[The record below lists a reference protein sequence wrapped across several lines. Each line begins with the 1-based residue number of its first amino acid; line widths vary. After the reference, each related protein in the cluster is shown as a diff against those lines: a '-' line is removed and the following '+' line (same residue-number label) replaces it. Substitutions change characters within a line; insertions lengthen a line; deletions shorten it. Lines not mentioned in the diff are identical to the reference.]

1 MENIN
6 RYIISQLKRPV
17 DRLKLMA
24 IGNIINILSAKELC
38 SLYDEIAEITDD
50 SNTYDWDAIHKV
62 LRWVRRAT
70 WNKDGGNKSISELIQ
85 LYKDTGSKMAG
96 DEICE
101 RFEYQSFEMQKH
113 IFKAL
118 IHTDYF
124 LLELYPYLNDTWG
137 KILVDDLK
145 QMWENDITDI
155 GVEYVIKFADE
166 EFIWKHKDEFL
177 QRHYDLVAMRLG
189 KDPRFVVDRTKC
201 GYKWVYYRVMQH
213 LGEDVDRERLLME
226 LFEVIASYIKNAS
239 RYTSII
245 EQHVD
250 MLGGGCIISAQ
261 LILDVAIAIR
271 EFCKMGLHDEVLLF
285 HEWDT
290 SIRQKVDK
298 KIAERYDNSQYELS
312 SSEMWMMY
320 CKIARHNFPEKFA
333 YMVAED
339 PRCIKRR
346 NEMIDELK
354 PFIEQFGF
362 EVEDDEE
369 NIDVY
374 EDESLS
380 PTNDYIITMSSWD
393 EVPF

>member
-6 RYIISQLKRPV
+6 RYIISQLNRPV

-50 SNTYDWDAIHKV
+50 SKIYDWDAIHKV
-62 LRWVRRAT
+62 LRWVRRAA
-70 WNKDGGNKSISELIQ
+70 WDKMGGNKTITELVK
-85 LYKDTGSKMAG
+85 LYKETGSKLAG
-96 DEICE
+96 DELCE
-101 RFEYQSFEMQKH
+101 RFEYLSYEEQKRV
-113 IFKAL
+113 FKTL

-124 LLELYPYLNDTWG
+124 LELYPYLNDTLG

-166 EFIWKHKDEFL
+166 EFIWKHKDEFM

-189 KDPRFVVDRTKC
+189 NDPRFVVDRKKC

-213 LGEDVDRERLLME
+213 LGEGVDREQLLME

-239 RYTSII
+239 RYISII
-245 EQHVD
+245 EQHLA
-250 MLGGGCIISAQ
+250 MLGGGCNISAL
-261 LILDVAIAIR
+261 LILDVSIAIR

-298 KIAERYDNSQYELS
+298 KIAERYDDSQYELS

-346 NEMIDELK
+346 EEMLDELK

-369 NIDVY
+369 DIDVY
-374 EDESLS
+374 ESLS
-380 PTNDYIITMSSWD
+380 PTNDYIITMPSSD

>member
-6 RYIISQLKRPV
+6 QYIIDQLKRPS

-24 IGNIINILSAKELC
+24 INNIVKILSGKELC
-38 SLYDEIAEITDD
+38 SLYDEVADIIDD
-50 SNTYDWDAIHKV
+50 TNAYDWDAIHRV
-62 LRWVRRAT
+62 LRWVRRAA
-70 WNKDGGNKSISELIQ
+70 WDKMGGNKTITELVK
-85 LYKDTGSKMAG
+85 LYKETGSKLAG
-96 DEICE
+96 DELCE
-101 RFEYQSFEMQKH
+101 RFEYQSFEVQKC
-113 IFKAL
+113 IFKTL
-118 IHTDYF
+118 IRTDHI
-124 LLELYPYLNDTWG
+124 LDLYPYLNDAWG

-145 QMWENDITDI
+145 QMWEGGITDI

-239 RYTSII
+239 KYTSII

-298 KIAERYDNSQYELS
+298 KIAERYDDSQYELS

-320 CKIARHNFPEKFA
+320 CNIARRNFPEKYA
-333 YMVAED
+333 YMVAKD

-346 NEMIDELK
+346 DEMIDELK

-369 NIDVY
+369 DIDVY

-380 PTNDYIITMSSWD
+380 PTNNYIITMPSSD

>member
-1 MENIN
+1 
-6 RYIISQLKRPV
+6 
-17 DRLKLMA
+17 
-24 IGNIINILSAKELC
+24 
-38 SLYDEIAEITDD
+38 
-50 SNTYDWDAIHKV
+50 
-62 LRWVRRAT
+62 
-70 WNKDGGNKSISELIQ
+70 
-85 LYKDTGSKMAG
+85 MAG

-137 KILVDDLK
+137 EILVDDLK

-245 EQHVD
+245 EQHLD

-271 EFCKMGLHDEVLLF
+271 EFCNMGLHDEVFLF

-298 KIAERYDNSQYELS
+298 KIAERYDDSHYELS
-312 SSEMWMMY
+312 ASEMWLMY
-320 CKIARHNFPEKFA
+320 CNIARRNFPEKYA

-346 NEMIDELK
+346 EEMINELK

-369 NIDVY
+369 DIDVY

-380 PTNDYIITMSSWD
+380 PTNDYIITMPSWD

>member
-1 MENIN
+1 METTNQ
-6 RYIISQLKRPV
+6 YIITQLKKPV
-17 DRLKLMA
+17 DRLKLMT
-24 IGNIINILSAKELC
+24 IGNIIKILSNEELC
-38 SLYDEIAEITDD
+38 SLYDEIADITDD

-62 LRWVRRAT
+62 LRWVRRAA
-70 WNKDGGNKSISELIQ
+70 WDKMGGNKTITELVK
-85 LYKDTGSKMAG
+85 LYKETGSKLAG
-96 DEICE
+96 DELCE
-101 RFEYQSFEMQKH
+101 RFEHQSFEVQKC
-113 IFKAL
+113 IFKTL
-118 IHTDYF
+118 IHTDYI
-124 LLELYPYLNDTWG
+124 LDLYPYLNDTWG

-145 QMWENDITDI
+145 QMWEDGITDI

-166 EFIWKHKDEFL
+166 EFIWKYKDEFL

-201 GYKWVYYRVMQH
+201 GYKWVYHRVMQH
-213 LGEDVDRERLLME
+213 LGEDVDREQLLME

-245 EQHVD
+245 ERHID

-298 KIAERYDNSQYELS
+298 NIAERYDDSQYELS

-320 CKIARHNFPEKFA
+320 CKIARHNFPEKYA

-339 PRCIKRR
+339 PRRIERR
-346 NEMIDELK
+346 NEMINELK

-362 EVEDDEE
+362 EVEEDT
-369 NIDVY
+369 
-374 EDESLS
+374 DESFGLW
-380 PTNDYIITMSSWD
+380 NDDVDSLDEHKTLQTFE

>member
-24 IGNIINILSAKELC
+24 TGNIINILSAKELC
-38 SLYDEIAEITDD
+38 LLYDEIAEITDD
-50 SNTYDWDAIHKV
+50 SNTYDWDAIHRV
-62 LRWVRRAT
+62 LRWVRRAA
-70 WNKDGGNKSISELIQ
+70 WDKIGGNKTITELVK
-85 LYKDTGSKMAG
+85 LYKETGSKLAG
-96 DEICE
+96 DELCE
-101 RFEYQSFEMQKH
+101 RFEHQSFEVQKC
-113 IFKAL
+113 IFKTL
-118 IHTDYF
+118 IHTDYI
-124 LLELYPYLNDTWG
+124 LDLYHYLNDTWG

-145 QMWENDITDI
+145 QMWEDGITDI

-166 EFIWKHKDEFL
+166 EFIWKHKDEFM

-189 KDPRFVVDRTKC
+189 NDPRFVVDRKKC

-213 LGEDVDRERLLME
+213 LGEGVDREQLLKE
-226 LFEVIASYIKNAS
+226 LFQTIAFCIKNAS
-239 RYTSII
+239 RYTYII
-245 EQHVD
+245 EQNLD
-250 MLGGGCIISAQ
+250 MLGGGCYVSAQ

-298 KIAERYDNSQYELS
+298 KIAERYDDSQYELS

-320 CKIARHNFPEKFA
+320 CNIARRNFPEKYA

-369 NIDVY
+369 DFGVY
-374 EDESLS
+374 NNELQS
-380 PTNDYIITMSSWD
+380 PANDYLITTSSLD

>member
-1 MENIN
+1 MKNIN
-6 RYIISQLKRPV
+6 RYIISQLKKPV
-17 DRLKLMA
+17 DSLKLMA

-38 SLYDEIAEITDD
+38 LLYDEIAEITDD

-96 DEICE
+96 DELCV
-101 RFEYQSFEMQKH
+101 RFEYLSFEEQKRV
-113 IFKAL
+113 FKTL

-124 LLELYPYLNDTWG
+124 LELYPYLNDTWG

-145 QMWENDITDI
+145 QMWEDGITDI

-166 EFIWKHKDEFL
+166 EFIWKHKDEFS

-189 KDPRFVVDRTKC
+189 NDPQFVVDSKKC

-213 LGEDVDRERLLME
+213 LGEDVDREQLCME
-226 LFEVIASYIKNAS
+226 LFQTIAFCIKNAS

-298 KIAERYDNSQYELS
+298 KIAERYDDSQYELS
-312 SSEMWMMY
+312 ISEVWLMY
-320 CKIARHNFPEKFA
+320 CNIARRNFPKKYA
-333 YMVAED
+333 YMVEEE
-339 PRCIKRR
+339 PFTIERR
-346 NEMIDELK
+346 NEMIAELA
-354 PFIEQFGF
+354 PLIEKYGF
-362 EVEDDEE
+362 EIEED
-369 NIDVY
+369 IV
-374 EDESLS
+374 L
-380 PTNDYIITMSSWD
+380 
-393 EVPF
+393 PF

>member
-38 SLYDEIAEITDD
+38 LLYDEIAEITDD

-62 LRWVRRAT
+62 LRLVRRAT

-85 LYKDTGSKMAG
+85 LYKETGSKLAG
-96 DEICE
+96 DELCE
-101 RFEYQSFEMQKH
+101 RLEHQSFEVQKC
-113 IFKAL
+113 IFKTL
-118 IHTDYF
+118 IHTDYI
-124 LLELYPYLNDTWG
+124 LDLYPYLNDTWG

-145 QMWENDITDI
+145 QMWEDGITDI

-166 EFIWKHKDEFL
+166 EFIWKHKDEFM

-189 KDPRFVVDRTKC
+189 NDPRFVVDRKKC

-213 LGEDVDRERLLME
+213 LGEGVDREQLLKE
-226 LFEVIASYIKNAS
+226 LFQTIAFCIKNAS
-239 RYTSII
+239 RYTYVI
-245 EQHVD
+245 EQNLD
-250 MLGGGCIISAQ
+250 MLGGGCYVSAQ
-261 LILDVAIAIR
+261 LMPDVEIAIR
-271 EFCKMGLHDEVLLF
+271 EFCEMGLRDEVLLF

-290 SIRQKVDK
+290 SIRQKVDNE
-298 KIAERYDNSQYELS
+298 IVIRYVDPQNEFSFR
-312 SSEMWMMY
+312 EMWSMY
-320 CKIARHNFPEKFA
+320 CRIARCNFPEKYA

-339 PRCIKRR
+339 PRRIERR
-346 NEMIDELK
+346 NEMIAELA
-354 PFIEQFGF
+354 PLIEKYGF
-362 EVEDDEE
+362 EVEADM
-369 NIDVY
+369 
-374 EDESLS
+374 DESFS
-380 PTNDYIITMSSWD
+380 PWNDDAESSNEYKAIRISE

>member
-17 DRLKLMA
+17 DRHKLMA
-24 IGNIINILSAKELC
+24 INNIVKILSVEELC
-38 SLYDEIAEITDD
+38 SLYDEIAKITDD

-62 LRWVRRAT
+62 LRWVRCAA
-70 WNKDGGNKSISELIQ
+70 WDKMGGNKTITELVK
-85 LYKDTGSKMAG
+85 LYKETGSKLAG
-96 DEICE
+96 DELCE
-101 RFEYQSFEMQKH
+101 RFEHQSFEVQKC
-113 IFKAL
+113 IFKTL

-124 LLELYPYLNDTWG
+124 LELYPYLNDTWG

-145 QMWENDITDI
+145 QMWEDDITDI
-155 GVEYVIKFADE
+155 GVEYVIKFADK
-166 EFIWKHKDEFL
+166 EFIWKHKDEFM

-189 KDPRFVVDRTKC
+189 NDPRFVVDRTKC

-213 LGEDVDRERLLME
+213 LGEDVDREQLAKE
-226 LFEVIASYIKNAS
+226 LFQAIALYTKDAT
-239 RYTSII
+239 RYPYII
-245 EQHVD
+245 EYHLD
-250 MLGGGCIISAQ
+250 MLGDGCHISAQ
-261 LILDVAIAIR
+261 LIPDVKIAIR
-271 EFCKMGLHDEVLLF
+271 EFCEMGLRDEVLLF

-298 KIAERYDNSQYELS
+298 KIAERYDDSQYELS

-320 CKIARHNFPEKFA
+320 CNIARRNFPEKYA
-333 YMVAED
+333 YMVAKD

-346 NEMIDELK
+346 EEMLDELK

-369 NIDVY
+369 DIDVY

-380 PTNDYIITMSSWD
+380 PTNDYIITMPSWD

>member
-50 SNTYDWDAIHKV
+50 SNIYDWDAIHKV

-96 DEICE
+96 DELCE
-101 RFEYQSFEMQKH
+101 RFEHQSFEVQKC
-113 IFKAL
+113 IFKTL

-124 LLELYPYLNDTWG
+124 LELYPYLNDTWG

-177 QRHYDLVAMRLG
+177 QRYYDLVAMRLG

-213 LGEDVDRERLLME
+213 LGEDVDREQLAKE
-226 LFEVIASYIKNAS
+226 LFQAIAFYTKDATRYSYI
-239 RYTSII
+239 I
-245 EQHVD
+245 EHHLD
-250 MLGGGCIISAQ
+250 MLGGGCHISAQ
-261 LILDVAIAIR
+261 LIPDVEIAIR
-271 EFCKMGLHDEVLLF
+271 EFCEMGFHDEVLLF
-285 HEWDT
+285 HKWDI

-298 KIAERYDNSQYELS
+298 KIAERYADPQHELS
-312 SSEMWMMY
+312 FDEMWMMY
-320 CKIARHNFPEKFA
+320 CNIARRNFPEKYA
-333 YMVAED
+333 YMVAKD
-339 PRCIKRR
+339 PRYIKRR
-346 NEMIDELK
+346 KEMLDELK

-369 NIDVY
+369 DIDVY
-374 EDESLS
+374 EDDSLS
-380 PTNDYIITMSSWD
+380 PTNDYIITMPSWD

>member
-38 SLYDEIAEITDD
+38 LLYDEIAEITDD

-101 RFEYQSFEMQKH
+101 RFEYQSSEMQKH
-113 IFKAL
+113 IFKTL

-155 GVEYVIKFADE
+155 CVEYVIKFADE

-189 KDPRFVVDRTKC
+189 NDPRFVVDRTKC

-213 LGEDVDRERLLME
+213 LGEDVDREQLLME

-245 EQHVD
+245 EQHID

-298 KIAERYDNSQYELS
+298 KIAERYDDSQYELS

-320 CKIARHNFPEKFA
+320 CNIARCNFPEKYA
-333 YMVAED
+333 YMVAKD

-346 NEMIDELK
+346 NEMINELK

-362 EVEDDEE
+362 EVEEDT
-369 NIDVY
+369 
-374 EDESLS
+374 DESFGLW
-380 PTNDYIITMSSWD
+380 NDDVDSLDEHKTLQTFE

>member
-38 SLYDEIAEITDD
+38 LLYDEIAEITDD
-50 SNTYDWDAIHKV
+50 SNTYDWDAILKV
-62 LRWVRRAT
+62 LRWVRRAA
-70 WNKDGGNKSISELIQ
+70 WDKMGGNKTITELVK
-85 LYKDTGSKMAG
+85 LYKETGSKLAG
-96 DEICE
+96 DELCE
-101 RFEYQSFEMQKH
+101 RFEHQSFEVQKC
-113 IFKAL
+113 IFKTL
-118 IHTDYF
+118 IHTDYI
-124 LLELYPYLNDTWG
+124 LDLYPYLNDTWG

-145 QMWENDITDI
+145 QMWEDGITDI

-166 EFIWKHKDEFL
+166 EFIWKHKDEFM
-177 QRHYDLVAMRLG
+177 QRHYNLVAMRLG
-189 KDPRFVVDRTKC
+189 NDPRFVVDRKKC

-213 LGEDVDRERLLME
+213 LGEGVDREQLLKE
-226 LFEVIASYIKNAS
+226 LFQAIAFCIKNAS

-245 EQHVD
+245 EQHLD

-290 SIRQKVDK
+290 SIRQKADK
-298 KIAERYDNSQYELS
+298 KIAERYDDSQYELS

-320 CKIARHNFPEKFA
+320 CNIARRNFPEKYA

-339 PRCIKRR
+339 PRRIKRR
-346 NEMIDELK
+346 NEMINELK

-362 EVEDDEE
+362 EIEDDG
-369 NIDVY
+369 NFGAYI
-374 EDESLS
+374 DESQS
-380 PTNDYIITMSSWD
+380 PSNDYIISKSSLD
-393 EVPF
+393 EAPF

>member
-24 IGNIINILSAKELC
+24 IDNIINILSAKELC
-38 SLYDEIAEITDD
+38 SLYDEIADITDD

-96 DEICE
+96 DELCK
-101 RFEYQSFEMQKH
+101 RFEYLSFEEQKRV
-113 IFKAL
+113 FKTL
-118 IHTDYF
+118 IHTDHF
-124 LLELYPYLNDTWG
+124 LELYPYLNDTWG

-166 EFIWKHKDEFL
+166 EFIWKYQDEFS

-189 KDPRFVVDRTKC
+189 NDPQFVVDRKKC

-213 LGEDVDRERLLME
+213 LGEDVDREQLCME
-226 LFEVIASYIKNAS
+226 LFETIAFCIKNAS
-239 RYTSII
+239 RYISII
-245 EQHVD
+245 EQHLD
-250 MLGGGCIISAQ
+250 MLGGGCNISAQ
-261 LILDVAIAIR
+261 LIFDISIAIR

-290 SIRQKVDK
+290 SVRQKLDK
-298 KIAERYDNSQYELS
+298 KIAERYDGSQYELS
-312 SSEMWMMY
+312 IFEMWLMY
-320 CKIARHNFPEKFA
+320 CNIARRNFPEKYA
-333 YMVAED
+333 YMVKEEQ
-339 PRCIKRR
+339 RVVERR
-346 NEMIDELK
+346 NEMLDELK

-362 EVEDDEE
+362 EIEEDMD
-369 NIDVY
+369 
-374 EDESLS
+374 
-380 PTNDYIITMSSWD
+380 
-393 EVPF
+393 

>member
-38 SLYDEIAEITDD
+38 LLYDEIAEITDD
-50 SNTYDWDAIHKV
+50 SNRYDWDAIHKV

-113 IFKAL
+113 IFKTL

-124 LLELYPYLNDTWG
+124 LELYPYLNDTWG

-166 EFIWKHKDEFL
+166 EFIWKHKDEFS

-189 KDPRFVVDRTKC
+189 NDPRFVVDRTKC
-201 GYKWVYYRVMQH
+201 GYKWEYYRVMQH
-213 LGEDVDRERLLME
+213 LGEVVDREQLCME

-245 EQHVD
+245 EQHID
-250 MLGGGCIISAQ
+250 TLASCIFSFGML
-261 LILDVAIAIR
+261 
-271 EFCKMGLHDEVLLF
+271 
-285 HEWDT
+285 
-290 SIRQKVDK
+290 
-298 KIAERYDNSQYELS
+298 
-312 SSEMWMMY
+312 
-320 CKIARHNFPEKFA
+320 
-333 YMVAED
+333 
-339 PRCIKRR
+339 
-346 NEMIDELK
+346 
-354 PFIEQFGF
+354 
-362 EVEDDEE
+362 
-369 NIDVY
+369 
-374 EDESLS
+374 
-380 PTNDYIITMSSWD
+380 
-393 EVPF
+393 

>member
-17 DRLKLMA
+17 DRLKQMA

-38 SLYDEIAEITDD
+38 SLYDEIADITDD

-62 LRWVRRAT
+62 LRLVRRAT

-96 DEICE
+96 DELCE
-101 RFEYQSFEMQKH
+101 RFEYQSFEVQKC
-113 IFKAL
+113 IFKTL

-124 LLELYPYLNDTWG
+124 LELYPYLNDTWC
-137 KILVDDLK
+137 KILVD
-145 QMWENDITDI
+145 
-155 GVEYVIKFADE
+155 
-166 EFIWKHKDEFL
+166 
-177 QRHYDLVAMRLG
+177 
-189 KDPRFVVDRTKC
+189 DPRFVVDRTKC
-201 GYKWVYYRVMQH
+201 GYKWEYYRVMQH
-213 LGEDVDRERLLME
+213 LGEDVDREQLLME

-239 RYTSII
+239 KYTSII
-245 EQHVD
+245 EQHLD

-271 EFCKMGLHDEVLLF
+271 EFCKMGLHDEVFLF

-298 KIAERYDNSQYELS
+298 KIAERYDDSQYELS
-312 SSEMWMMY
+312 ASEMWLMY
-320 CKIARHNFPEKFA
+320 CNIARRNFPEKYA

-346 NEMIDELK
+346 EEVLDELK

-369 NIDVY
+369 DIDVY

-380 PTNDYIITMSSWD
+380 PTNDYMIIMPDVD
-393 EVPF
+393 EAPF

>member
-1 MENIN
+1 MNKTSEF
-6 RYIISQLKRPV
+6 IISQLKKPV

-24 IGNIINILSAKELC
+24 INNIVKILSVEVLC

-50 SNTYDWDAIHKV
+50 SNIYDWDAIHKV
-62 LRWVRRAT
+62 LRWVRRAA
-70 WNKDGGNKSISELIQ
+70 WDKMGGNKTITELVK
-85 LYKDTGSKMAG
+85 LYKETGSKLAG
-96 DEICE
+96 DELCE
-101 RFEYQSFEMQKH
+101 RFEHQSFEVQKC
-113 IFKAL
+113 IFKTL
-118 IHTDYF
+118 IHTDYI
-124 LLELYPYLNDTWG
+124 LDLYPCLNDAWG

-145 QMWENDITDI
+145 QMWEDGITDI

-166 EFIWKHKDEFL
+166 EFIWKHKDEFM

-189 KDPRFVVDRTKC
+189 NDPRFVVDRKKC

-213 LGEDVDRERLLME
+213 LGEGVDREQLLKE
-226 LFEVIASYIKNAS
+226 LFQAIAFCIKNAS
-239 RYTSII
+239 RYTYII
-245 EQHVD
+245 EQNLD
-250 MLGGGCIISAQ
+250 MLGGGCYVSAQ
-261 LILDVAIAIR
+261 LMPDVEIAIR
-271 EFCKMGLHDEVLLF
+271 EFCEMGLRDEVLLF

-298 KIAERYDNSQYELS
+298 EFATRYVDPQNEFSFR
-312 SSEMWMMY
+312 EMWLMY
-320 CKIARHNFPEKFA
+320 CRIARCNFPEKYA

-346 NEMIDELK
+346 EEMLDELK

-369 NIDVY
+369 DIDVY

-380 PTNDYIITMSSWD
+380 PTNDYIITMPSLD

>member
-1 MENIN
+1 MNKTSEF
-6 RYIISQLKRPV
+6 IISQLKRPV

-24 IGNIINILSAKELC
+24 INNIVKILSVEELC
-38 SLYDEIAEITDD
+38 SLYDEIAKITDD

-62 LRWVRRAT
+62 LRWVRRAA
-70 WNKDGGNKSISELIQ
+70 WDKMGGNKTITELVK
-85 LYKDTGSKMAG
+85 LYKETGSKLAG
-96 DEICE
+96 DELCE
-101 RFEYQSFEMQKH
+101 RFEHQSFEVQKC
-113 IFKAL
+113 IFKTL

-124 LLELYPYLNDTWG
+124 LELYPYLNDTWG

-145 QMWENDITDI
+145 QMWEDDITDI

-166 EFIWKHKDEFL
+166 EFIWKHKDEFM

-189 KDPRFVVDRTKC
+189 NDPRFVVDRTKC

-213 LGEDVDRERLLME
+213 LGEDVNRERLLME

-245 EQHVD
+245 EQHVG
-250 MLGGGCIISAQ
+250 MLGGGCNISAQ

-290 SIRQKVDK
+290 SIRQMVDK
-298 KIAERYDNSQYELS
+298 KIAERYDDSQYELS
-312 SSEMWMMY
+312 ISEMWLMY
-320 CKIARHNFPEKFA
+320 CNIARCNFPEKYA
-333 YMVAED
+333 YMVKEEQ
-339 PRCIKRR
+339 RVVERR
-346 NEMIDELK
+346 NEMLDELK

-369 NIDVY
+369 DIDVY

-380 PTNDYIITMSSWD
+380 PTNDYIITMPSPD
-393 EVPF
+393 EAPF

>member
-24 IGNIINILSAKELC
+24 TGNIINILSAKELC
-38 SLYDEIAEITDD
+38 LLYDEIAEITDD
-50 SNTYDWDAIHKV
+50 SNTYDWDAIHRV
-62 LRWVRRAT
+62 LRWVRRAA
-70 WNKDGGNKSISELIQ
+70 WDKMGGNKTITELVK
-85 LYKDTGSKMAG
+85 LYKETGSKLAG
-96 DEICE
+96 DELCE
-101 RFEYQSFEMQKH
+101 RFEHQSFEVQKC
-113 IFKAL
+113 IFKTL
-118 IHTDYF
+118 IHTDYI
-124 LLELYPYLNDTWG
+124 LDLYHYLNDTWG

-145 QMWENDITDI
+145 QMWEDGITDI

-166 EFIWKHKDEFL
+166 EFIWKHKDEFM

-189 KDPRFVVDRTKC
+189 NDPRFVVDRKKC

-213 LGEDVDRERLLME
+213 LGEGVDREQLLKE
-226 LFEVIASYIKNAS
+226 LFQTIAFCIKNAS
-239 RYTSII
+239 RYTYII
-245 EQHVD
+245 EQNLD
-250 MLGGGCIISAQ
+250 MLGGGCYVSAQ

-298 KIAERYDNSQYELS
+298 KIAERYDDSQYELS

-320 CKIARHNFPEKFA
+320 CNIARRNFPEKYA

-369 NIDVY
+369 DFGVY
-374 EDESLS
+374 NNELQS
-380 PTNDYIITMSSWD
+380 PANDYLITTSSLD

>member
-38 SLYDEIAEITDD
+38 SLYDEIAKITDD

-62 LRWVRRAT
+62 LRLVRRAT

-96 DEICE
+96 DELCE
-101 RFEYQSFEMQKH
+101 RFEYQSFEVQKC
-113 IFKAL
+113 IFKTL

-124 LLELYPYLNDTWG
+124 LELYPYLNDTWC
-137 KILVDDLK
+137 KILVD
-145 QMWENDITDI
+145 
-155 GVEYVIKFADE
+155 
-166 EFIWKHKDEFL
+166 
-177 QRHYDLVAMRLG
+177 
-189 KDPRFVVDRTKC
+189 DPRFVVDRTKC
-201 GYKWVYYRVMQH
+201 GYKWEYYRVMQH
-213 LGEDVDRERLLME
+213 LGEDVDREQLLME

-245 EQHVD
+245 EQHLD

-271 EFCKMGLHDEVLLF
+271 EFCKMGLHDEVFLF

-298 KIAERYDNSQYELS
+298 KIAERYDDSQYELS
-312 SSEMWMMY
+312 ASEMWLMY
-320 CKIARHNFPEKFA
+320 CNIARRNFPEKYA
-333 YMVAED
+333 YMVAKD

-346 NEMIDELK
+346 EEMLDELK

-369 NIDVY
+369 DIDVY

-380 PTNDYIITMSSWD
+380 PTNDYIITMPSWD

>member
-1 MENIN
+1 MNKTSEFV
-6 RYIISQLKRPV
+6 ISQLKRPV

-50 SNTYDWDAIHKV
+50 SNTYDWDAIPKV
-62 LRWVRRAT
+62 LRWVRRAA
-70 WNKDGGNKSISELIQ
+70 WDKMGGNKTITELVK
-85 LYKDTGSKMAG
+85 LYKETGSKLAG
-96 DEICE
+96 DELCE
-101 RFEYQSFEMQKH
+101 RFEHQSFEVQKC
-113 IFKAL
+113 IFKTL
-118 IHTDYF
+118 IHTDYI
-124 LLELYPYLNDTWG
+124 LDLYPYLNDTWG

-145 QMWENDITDI
+145 QMWEDGITDI

-166 EFIWKHKDEFL
+166 EFIWKHKDEFML
-177 QRHYDLVAMRLG
+177 RRYDLVAMRLG
-189 KDPRFVVDRTKC
+189 NDPRFVVDRKKC

-213 LGEDVDRERLLME
+213 LGEGVDREQLLME

-239 RYTSII
+239 RYISII
-245 EQHVD
+245 EQHLD
-250 MLGGGCIISAQ
+250 MLGGGCNISAL
-261 LILDVAIAIR
+261 LILDVSIAIR

-298 KIAERYDNSQYELS
+298 KIAERYDDSQYELS

-320 CKIARHNFPEKFA
+320 CNIARRNFPEKYA
-333 YMVAED
+333 YMVAKD

-346 NEMIDELK
+346 EEMLDELK

-362 EVEDDEE
+362 EVEYDEE
-369 NIDVY
+369 DIDVY

-380 PTNDYIITMSSWD
+380 PTNDYIITMPSWD

>member
-24 IGNIINILSAKELC
+24 TGNIINILSAKELC

-62 LRWVRRAT
+62 LRLVRRAT

-96 DEICE
+96 DELCE
-101 RFEYQSFEMQKH
+101 RFEYQSFEVQKC
-113 IFKAL
+113 IFKTL

-124 LLELYPYLNDTWG
+124 LELYPYLNDTWC
-137 KILVDDLK
+137 KILVDD
-145 QMWENDITDI
+145 
-155 GVEYVIKFADE
+155 
-166 EFIWKHKDEFL
+166 
-177 QRHYDLVAMRLG
+177 
-189 KDPRFVVDRTKC
+189 PRFVVARTKC
-201 GYKWVYYRVMQH
+201 GYKWEYYRVMQH
-213 LGEDVDRERLLME
+213 LGEDVDREQLLME

-245 EQHVD
+245 EQHLD

-271 EFCKMGLHDEVLLF
+271 EFCNMGLHDEVFLF

-298 KIAERYDNSQYELS
+298 EFATRYVDPQNEFSFR
-312 SSEMWMMY
+312 EMWLMY
-320 CKIARHNFPEKFA
+320 CRIARCNFPEKYA

-339 PRCIKRR
+339 PRRIERR
-346 NEMIDELK
+346 NEMIAELA
-354 PFIEQFGF
+354 PLIEKYGF
-362 EVEDDEE
+362 EVEADM
-369 NIDVY
+369 
-374 EDESLS
+374 DESFSLW
-380 PTNDYIITMSSWD
+380 NDDAESSNEYKAIRISE

>member
-24 IGNIINILSAKELC
+24 INNIVKILSVEELC
-38 SLYDEIAEITDD
+38 SLYDEVADIIDD
-50 SNTYDWDAIHKV
+50 TNAYDWDAIHRV
-62 LRWVRRAT
+62 LRWVRRAA
-70 WNKDGGNKSISELIQ
+70 WDKIGGNKTITELVK
-85 LYKDTGSKMAG
+85 LYKETGSKLAG
-96 DEICE
+96 DELCE
-101 RFEYQSFEMQKH
+101 RFEHQSFEVQKC
-113 IFKAL
+113 IFKTL
-118 IHTDYF
+118 IHTDYI
-124 LLELYPYLNDTWG
+124 LDLYHYLNDTWG

-145 QMWENDITDI
+145 QMWEDGITDI

-166 EFIWKHKDEFL
+166 EFIWKHKDEFM

-189 KDPRFVVDRTKC
+189 NDPRFVVDRKKC

-213 LGEDVDRERLLME
+213 LGEGVDREQLLKE
-226 LFEVIASYIKNAS
+226 LFQTIAFCIKNAS
-239 RYTSII
+239 RYTYII
-245 EQHVD
+245 EQNLD
-250 MLGGGCIISAQ
+250 MLGGGCYVSAQ

-298 KIAERYDNSQYELS
+298 KIAERYDDSQYELS

-320 CKIARHNFPEKFA
+320 CNIARRNFPEKYA

-369 NIDVY
+369 DFGVY
-374 EDESLS
+374 NNELQS
-380 PTNDYIITMSSWD
+380 PANDYLITTSSLD